1 MKYSKP
7 PLSFHQ
13 QTELLL
19 SRGLIAEYDELYD
32 FLQKINY
39 YRFSGYLF
47 PFRQNGSNKF
57 LKNTTFEEVRSI
69 YNFDSVLRR
78 ITFSVIEQIDVSIL
92 RTQLVQQFSIQFGAF
107 CYEKNSNFSDFNRNL
122 HTNLLR
128 NIEDSV
134 EKSHEHFV
142 RKYKQKYSEE
152 RHLPF
157 WMVAEV
163 ISMSQLS
170 IIFHHC
176 PASVIVPIAKRYNLH
191 SKNLKSWLHVLSVIR
206 NITAHHSRLWNIGL
220 QIRPI
225 LPSKKYH
232 PEFYIPYPIANNT
245 YFSVYAIMIYL
256 ITIINPKNS
265 FHQDFKNL
273 LRKYPNIR
281 ISKMGFPQNWED
293 SSLFIS
299 K

>member
-7 PLSFHQ
+7 PLTFHQ

-19 SRGLIAEYDELYD
+19 SRGLIAEYGELYQ
-32 FLQKINY
+32 FLQKVNY

-47 PFRQNGSNKF
+47 PFRQNGSDNF
-57 LKNTTFEEVRSI
+57 QNGTSLKEVQTI
-69 YNFDSVLRR
+69 YHFDSALRR
-78 ITFSVIEQIDVSIL
+78 ITFSIIEQIDVSIL
-92 RTQLVQQFSIQFGAF
+92 RTQLVEQFSVQFGAF
-107 CYEKNSNFSDFNRNL
+107 CYEKISNFSDFDTKL
-122 HTNLLR
+122 HKNVLQ
-128 NIEDSV
+128 NIEKSV

-152 RHLPF
+152 KLLPF
-157 WMVAEV
+157 WMVAEI

-176 PASVIVPIAKRYNLH
+176 PDSIVVPIARRYNLH
-191 SKNLKSWLHVLSVIR
+191 SKVLKNWLHVLSVIR
-206 NITAHHSRLWNIGL
+206 NISAHHSRLWNLGL

-232 PEFYIPYPIANNT
+232 PEFYIPYTFTTAS
-245 YFSVYAIMIYL
+245 YFSVYAIMHYL
-256 ITIINPKNS
+256 LKIINPNSS
-265 FHQDFKNL
+265 FHNDFKIL
-273 LRKYPNIR
+273 LNNFPSIN

-293 SSLFIS
+293 SLLF